1 MSSSLTVPSFDD
13 IREAQSRLRD
23 IVICSPLLKL
33 NYEIPEMEI
42 YLKCEQFQVT
52 SSFKIRGAANI
63 VKILSIKEKENG
75 IVTASSG
82 NMAQGLAWIAKEENV
97 KCRILVPDRTNQVK
111 LKAIER
117 LGGDITK
124 CTFDEW
130 FQVIVTGQCP
140 MLDGY
145 FIHPVR
151 NQYVMAGHGTIA
163 LEILDQLPDCDAILV
178 PYGGGGLITGIVS
191 AVKHLKQSIDIFASE
206 IETAAPLSAALNA
219 GEIVKIPVKHSW
231 IDAIGH
237 SNIMKEM
244 WPLVKDSIDGSI
256 VVTLKETSDA
266 LKLLI
271 ERNHMI
277 CEGASATALAGAL
290 WHYPNLLESGKA
302 GLRRK
307 SGSEPIKVVVILSG
321 AGIENET
328 IINCLSDTL

>member
-1 MSSSLTVPSFDD
+1 MSSSLSAPSFDE
-13 IREAQSRLRD
+13 IRAAQSRLRD
-23 IVICSPLLKL
+23 IAICSPLLKL
-33 NYEIPEMEI
+33 DYQIPGVEI
-42 YLKCEQFQVT
+42 YLKCEQFQLT

-63 VKILSIKEKENG
+63 VKILSMKQKENG

-82 NMAQGLAWIAKEENV
+82 NMAQGLSWIAREENV
-97 KCRILVPDRTNQVK
+97 KCRILVPDTTNEVK

-117 LGGDITK
+117 LSGEITK

-130 FQVIVTGQCP
+130 FQVILSGQCP

-151 NQYVMAGHGTIA
+151 DRHVMAGHGTIA

-191 AVKHLKQSIDIFASE
+191 AVKHLKQSIDVFACE

-219 GEIVKIPVKHSW
+219 GEIVKIPIKNSW
-231 IDAIGH
+231 VDAIGH
-237 SNIMKEM
+237 ASIMKEM
-244 WPLVKDSIDGSI
+244 WPLVKDCIDGSI
-256 VVTLKETSDA
+256 VVTLKETADA

-277 CEGASATALAGAL
+277 CEGASATALAAAL
-290 WHYPNLLESGKA
+290 WHYPNLLQHGKA

-307 SGSEPIKVVVILSG
+307 PGNEPIKVVVILSG
-321 AGIENET
+321 AGIGTET
-328 IINCLSDTL
+328 IIKCLNETL